1 MALYPFYNLPKIKIE
16 EEYTL
21 MDAAGIITATGGSL
35 SIFVGLS
42 CYGFVWK
49 VFEWLEESFRGPR
62 RSPGKRHR
70 VKDMRDDD
78 TLPKVKVNGLNLGA
92 LERY

>member
-1 MALYPFYNLPKIKIE
+1 
-16 EEYTL
+16 

-42 CYGFVWK
+42 CYGLVWK

-78 TLPKVKVNGLNLGA
+78 TPPKVKVNGLTLGA